1 MNVVIAGVGRL
12 GAQVAHVLAAAGNE
26 ITVIDQDEDR
36 LAEVAAHLDVRALPG
51 DACEPSILEEAG
63 ALVANL
69 LVAATGDDED
79 NLVISLLA
87 KRQFAVPRVVARVN
101 DSANAWLFDHRWG
114 VDVAVPSA
122 IPLVSLIEEATGAS
136 DTVALLRLARAGVN
150 VIETAIGDT
159 SSAAGR
165 ALADIELPPGT
176 IVAAVI
182 RRGRPAVPDSTL
194 RLEPGD
200 ELLVVS
206 SQATEQDVH
215 AAFQ

>member
-12 GAQVAHVLAAAGNE
+12 GAQVAHVLAAAGND
-26 ITVIDQDEDR
+26 ITVIDQDEER
-36 LAEVAAHLDVRALPG
+36 LAEVAAHLDARALPG

-101 DSANAWLFDHRWG
+101 DADNAWLFDHRWG

-122 IPLVSLIEEATGAS
+122 IPLVSLIEEATGTTDA
-136 DTVALLRLARAGVN
+136 VALLRLARAGVN
-150 VIETAIGDT
+150 VIETAIADK
-159 SSAAGR
+159 SRAAGR
-165 ALADIELPPGT
+165 RLADIELPSGT
-176 IVAAVI
+176 IVAALI
-182 RRGRPAVPDSTL
+182 RRGRPTVPDPTL
-194 RLEPGD
+194 LLEPGD

-206 SQATEQDVH
+206 SEATEQDVR